1 MRENN
6 RGVLYLTYTGLLEP
20 LGQSQVLAYLEHLSG
35 ERPVHI
41 ISFERG
47 VDMAD
52 AKRMAALR
60 ERLVQAGI
68 AWYPCRYHKRLSL
81 LATLWDVLVGSWKG
95 FRIFRRNG
103 LAIIHARSYIPSVM
117 ALLVRVGTGAKF
129 LFDMRGFWAD
139 ERVDGGIWKRGGLL
153 YRTAKRFERKFLESA
168 DHVVSLTQA
177 GVDELRKFDYL
188 QEHCPPM
195 TVIPTCADLARFRP
209 IKGRR
214 DPGRFTL
221 GYVGSAGTWY
231 LFDATARAFRHLL
244 SLRPEAR
251 LLVVNRSEHEL
262 IRRRL
267 AAEGIP
273 EDRVE
278 LRSARYEEVPEL
290 MARMDATAF
299 FIKPS
304 FSKRASAP
312 TKLAEFLGCGI
323 PCLANAGVGD
333 MAGILREDGVGVALD
348 SLDDVSIREGTIELL
363 GLCDA
368 PGVRDRCVASAHKRF
383 SLEEGV
389 ARYRRIYEE
398 LDRA

>member
-1 MRENN
+1 MREKN

-47 VDMAD
+47 VDIAD

-60 ERLVQAGI
+60 ERLLQAGI

-95 FRIFRRNG
+95 VRIFRRNG

-188 QEHCPPM
+188 QGHCPPM
-195 TVIPTCADLARFRP
+195 TVIPTCADLTRFRP
-209 IKGRR
+209 IEGRR

-221 GYVGSAGTWY
+221 GYVGSAGTWN
-231 LFDATARAFRHLL
+231 LF
-244 SLRPEAR
+244 
-251 LLVVNRSEHEL
+251 
-262 IRRRL
+262 
-267 AAEGIP
+267 
-273 EDRVE
+273 
-278 LRSARYEEVPEL
+278 
-290 MARMDATAF
+290 
-299 FIKPS
+299 
-304 FSKRASAP
+304 
-312 TKLAEFLGCGI
+312 
-323 PCLANAGVGD
+323 
-333 MAGILREDGVGVALD
+333 
-348 SLDDVSIREGTIELL
+348 
-363 GLCDA
+363 
-368 PGVRDRCVASAHKRF
+368 
-383 SLEEGV
+383 
-389 ARYRRIYEE
+389 
-398 LDRA
+398 